1 MNRRSLIQALGATL
15 LGAAIGAPA
24 LAQNAAYPSQSIR
37 IILPWPPGG
46 LTDTIGRLIAQ
57 TLGDRLGQSVY
68 VDNRPGASGNIGT
81 AQAARAA
88 PDGYT
93 LLLASSTPNSAN
105 PHLYSHLGFDPRKD
119 FAGIGLI
126 ATAPNVLLVRAD
138 SPYQTA
144 NDLIAAV
151 RAQPG
156 KLTYGSAGTAS
167 SGHLA
172 GSTFT
177 HVFKLDM
184 LHVPYKGAGP
194 ALVDLMSGQID
205 VMLDPSALPHIRS
218 GKLRALAVPATRRLP
233 ALPDVPTFEEA
244 TGTQGMIASAWYGL
258 AAPAGTPPA
267 ILERLNRELNAVLES
282 PAVKQQL
289 IDFGADPRGMSTPEF
304 DRFMQSEID
313 RYGRIIKDA
322 DVKIE

>member
-1 MNRRSLIQALGATL
+1 VNRRIIRL
-15 LGAAIGAPA
+15 LGAALAGAAFSAPA
-24 LAQNAAYPSQSIR
+24 PAQQDAYPSQSIR
-37 IILPWPPGG
+37 IVMPWPPGG
-46 LTDTIGRLIAQ
+46 LTDTIGRLVAQ
-57 TLGDRLGQSVY
+57 ALGDRLGQSVY

-81 AQAARAA
+81 AQAARAK

-105 PHLYSHLGFDPRKD
+105 PHLYSQPGFDPAKD

-126 ATAPNVLLVRAD
+126 ATAPNVLLVRGD
-138 SPYQTA
+138 SPYKTA
-144 NDLIAAV
+144 NDVIAAV
-151 RAQPG
+151 RARPG

-177 HVFKLDM
+177 HVYKLDM

-194 ALVDLMSGQID
+194 ALVDLMGGQID
-205 VMLDPSALPHIRS
+205 MMLDPSALPHIRS
-218 GKLRALAVPATRRLP
+218 GKLRALAVPAERRLP

-244 TGTQGMIASAWYGL
+244 TGTKGMIASAWYGL

-267 ILERLNRELNAVLES
+267 IIERLNRELNAALES
-282 PAVKQQL
+282 PEVKQQL
-289 IDFGADPRGMSTPEF
+289 IDFGADPRGTSAADF
-304 DRFMQSEID
+304 DRFMQSQIV
-313 RYGRIIKDA
+313 RYGKIIKDA
-322 DVKIE
+322 NVKIE